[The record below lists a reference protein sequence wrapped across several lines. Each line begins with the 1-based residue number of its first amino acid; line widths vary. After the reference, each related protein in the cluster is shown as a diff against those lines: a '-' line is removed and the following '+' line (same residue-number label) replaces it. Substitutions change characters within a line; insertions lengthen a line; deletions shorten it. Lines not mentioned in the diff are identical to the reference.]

1 MADRCAPWQVSEESL
16 REGKEG
22 WPKLVAG
29 EEIAGYFISVRQ
41 HWIVVGINL
50 AVGAAEL
57 LGRALL
63 MHLRWQRAARAA
75 QNVNLPGAR
84 PELVEIDGLVDDG
97 QRLARVAR
105 QRPVLEIGRQVLED
119 APACFLPAQARHQ
132 ARAVVRRAG

>member
-22 WPKLVAG
+22 WPKLAAG
-29 EEIAGYFISVRQ
+29 EQIARYFISVRQ
-41 HWIVVGINL
+41 HWIVAGVNL

-75 QNVNLPGAR
+75 QNVNLPSSR

-105 QRPVLEIGRQVLED
+105 QRTVLEIGRQGLED
-119 APACFLPAQARHQ
+119 APACFLPAPGVHP
-132 ARAVVRRAG
+132 ARAGVRPEV